1 MKRIIPF
8 ILVAIVISGQAF
20 GQNDKKVVLETV
32 TKRGIEAKLKFLAS
46 DEMRGRQTPSPE
58 LNTAAKYLESRL
70 YENGVEMAPGMDSY
84 LQPVQM
90 VSTNPPSGGG
100 LSLGDSLFSFSKEML
115 LMSGVEGDYSGPI
128 AYLNFGSEADFK
140 DADVKGKIVIVKA
153 GTEENPGAR
162 AAFSAGKEKVAMA
175 SKAGAKALIELYVS
189 PQPNWKLLRY
199 YLGSSQIGLASDEDE
214 ALDVFPRIWLD
225 DVSGSKRELLTTFEG
240 EAKLTV
246 EGAQDEHFVT
256 YNVVGIVPGTDK
268 ALKDEYLMF
277 SAHYDHV
284 GVGEVNAQGDS
295 IFNGTRDNAI
305 GTVAVMEAMKNIS
318 KYPLKRSAMFVFFT
332 GEEKGLLGSEWYVNH
347 PVIPLEQTVMCY
359 NCDNGGYNDTTFAM
373 CVGLE
378 RVTTEES
385 MGTACEA
392 FGLELKP
399 DQVLDQNLYARSDHY
414 SFANKGVPGVMYGMA
429 ATAFDEEINNYLHQ
443 QADNPNTVDYNYL
456 YKFMSSYVYGGRLI
470 GNAKDRPYWT
480 KGDDFYEGG
489 ETLYK

>member
-1 MKRIIPF
+1 MKKIIPF
-8 ILVAIVISGQAF
+8 ILIAVVLSGQAF
-20 GQNDKKVVLETV
+20 GQKDKKVVLETV
-32 TKRGIEAKLKFLAS
+32 SKRGIEAKLKFLAS

-58 LNTAAKYLESRL
+58 LNTAAQYLASRL
-70 YENGVEMAPGMDSY
+70 YESGAETAPGMDSY
-84 LQPVQM
+84 MQSVQM

-100 LSLGDSLFSFSKEML
+100 LMLADTMFSFSEEML
-115 LMSGVEGDYSGPI
+115 LMSGVAGDYSGPI
-128 AYLNFGSEADFK
+128 TYLNFGSEADFEST
-140 DADVKGKIVIVKA
+140 DVKGKIVIVKA
-153 GTEENPGAR
+153 GVEGDTGAQ
-162 AAFSAGKEKVAMA
+162 AAFTAGKDKAAMA

-199 YLGSSQIGLASDEDE
+199 YLGSSQIGLSSAEEEGLDE
-214 ALDVFPRIWLD
+214 FPRIWLD

-240 EAKLTV
+240 EAKLNV
-246 EGAQDEHFVT
+246 DGAQEDKFVT
-256 YNVVGIVPGTDK
+256 YNVVGIIPGTDK
-268 ALKDEYLMF
+268 VLKDEYLIF

-284 GVGEVNAQGDS
+284 GVGEANAEGDS

-305 GTVAVMEAMKNIS
+305 GTVAVLEALQNIS
-318 KYPLKRSAMFVFFT
+318 KYPLKRSAIFIFFT

-347 PVIPLEQTVMCY
+347 PVIPLKQTVMCY

-399 DQVLDQNLYARSDHY
+399 DQVLDQNLYARSDHF

-429 ATAFDEEINNYLHQ
+429 ATAFDDEIFKYLHQ
-443 QADNPNTVDYNYL
+443 QTDNPNSVDYNYL
-456 YKFMSSYVYGGRLI
+456 YKFISSYVYGGRLI
-470 GNAKDRPYWT
+470 GNAKERPYWT
-480 KGDDFYEGG
+480 EGDDFYDAG
-489 ETLYK
+489 EALYK